1 MDTFIE
7 VEFDDGLVRHW
18 EFPRAS
24 TKEEATVEVDAC
36 FGDLTE
42 GIMVTVRHH
51 SAPDDDSDVC
61 RVVKDYRLSL
71 VPPEDMPKLM
81 VCRYCGVERLVRYED
96 GIVNLTKLKQLS
108 RLYCGDEGTAGLLSD
123 IFATSK
129 AIEQAHQ
136 GITNEDMANLL
147 GVPVG
152 MLEEA
157 QAAGFREEGEANQ
170 EHYDDGNGDG
180 GVPDEDKISFVS
192 FTVGDDLD
200 ALVNVGFDHGEDGAG
215 LAAQAFADAEDYD

>member
-42 GIMVTVRHH
+42 GVMVTVRHH

-81 VCRYCGVERLVRYED
+81 VCRYCGDERLVRYED
-96 GIVNLTKLKQLS
+96 GIVNLTKLRQLS
-108 RLYCGDEGTAGLLSD
+108 RLYCGDEGAAGLLSD
-123 IFATSK
+123 IYATSEAVK
-129 AIEQAHQ
+129 QSHQ
-136 GITNEDMANLL
+136 GISDEEIAAML

-157 QAAGFREEGEANQ
+157 QAAGFEEEDQ
-170 EHYDDGNGDG
+170 SKEHYDDGNGDG
-180 GVPDEDKISFVS
+180 EPPQEQDFVS
-192 FTVGDDLD
+192 TYD
-200 ALVNVGFDHGEDGAG
+200 GEDGAG
-215 LAAQAFADAEDYD
+215 LAAQAFGDAEDYD

>member
-81 VCRYCGVERLVRYED
+81 VCRYCGDERLVRYKD

-108 RLYCGDEGTAGLLSD
+108 RLYCGDDRAAGLLSD
-123 IFATSK
+123 IYATSK
-129 AIEQAHQ
+129 ALEQAHQ
-136 GITNEDMANLL
+136 GITNQEIAAML
-147 GVPVG
+147 GVPIG
-152 MLEEA
+152 MLKEA
-157 QAAGFREEGEANQ
+157 QEARAEEENQ
-170 EHYDDGNGDG
+170 SKEHYNDGNGDG
-180 GVPDEDKISFVS
+180 EPPQEQDFVPIYGGGEE
-192 FTVGDDLD
+192 
-200 ALVNVGFDHGEDGAG
+200 ANLVNY
-215 LAAQAFADAEDYD
+215 AFGDAED

>member
-7 VEFDDGLVRHW
+7 VEFNDGLVRHW

-51 SAPDDDSDVC
+51 SAPDDGDDVC

-81 VCRYCGVERLVRYED
+81 VCRYCGDERLVRYKD

-108 RLYCGDEGTAGLLSD
+108 RLYCGDDRAAGLLSD
-123 IFATSK
+123 IYATSK
-129 AIEQAHQ
+129 ALEQAHQ
-136 GITNEDMANLL
+136 GISDEEIAAML

-157 QAAGFREEGEANQ
+157 QAAGFMEEDGANQ
-170 EHYDDGNGDG
+170 EPYDDGNGDG
-180 GVPDEDKISFVS
+180 EVPQEQSFVS
-192 FTVGDDLD
+192 TYES
-200 ALVNVGFDHGEDGAG
+200 EDGAG
-215 LAAQAFADAEDYD
+215 LAAQAFSDAEDYD

>member
-51 SAPDDDSDVC
+51 SAPDDGDDVC

-81 VCRYCGVERLVRYED
+81 VCRYCGDERLVRYKD

-108 RLYCGDEGTAGLLSD
+108 RLYCGDDRAAGLLSD
-123 IFATSK
+123 IYATFK
-129 AIEQAHQ
+129 ALEQAHQ
-136 GITNEDMANLL
+136 GISDEEIAAML

-157 QAAGFREEGEANQ
+157 QAAGLMEEDGANQ
-170 EHYDDGNGDG
+170 EPYDDGNGDG
-180 GVPDEDKISFVS
+180 EVPQEQSFVS
-192 FTVGDDLD
+192 TYD
-200 ALVNVGFDHGEDGAG
+200 GEGGAG
-215 LAAQAFADAEDYD
+215 LAAQAFGDAEDYD

>member
-42 GIMVTVRHH
+42 GVMVTVRHH

-81 VCRYCGVERLVRYED
+81 VCRYCGDERLVRYED
-96 GIVNLTKLKQLS
+96 GIVNLTKLRQLS
-108 RLYCGDEGTAGLLSD
+108 RLYCGDEGAAGLLSD
-123 IFATSK
+123 IYATSEAVK
-129 AIEQAHQ
+129 QSHQ
-136 GITNEDMANLL
+136 GISDEEIAAML

-157 QAAGFREEGEANQ
+157 QAAGFEEEDQ
-170 EHYDDGNGDG
+170 SKEHYDDGNGDG
-180 GVPDEDKISFVS
+180 EPPQEQDFVAA
-192 FTVGDDLD
+192 DD
-200 ALVNVGFDHGEDGAG
+200 GEDGAG
-215 LAAQAFADAEDYD
+215 LAAQAFGDAEDYD

>member
-24 TKEEATVEVDAC
+24 TKEEATIEVDAC
-36 FGDLTE
+36 FDDLSD

-51 SAPDDDSDVC
+51 SAPDPGGDVC

-81 VCRYCGVERLVRYED
+81 VCRYCGDERLIRYKD
-96 GIVNLTKLKQLS
+96 GIVNLAKLKHLS
-108 RLYCGDEGTAGLLSD
+108 RLYCGEDVSAGLLSD
-123 IFATSK
+123 IYATSEALK
-129 AIEQAHQ
+129 QSYQ
-136 GITNEDMANLL
+136 GISNEETAAML
-147 GVPVG
+147 GVTVA

-157 QAAGFREEGEANQ
+157 QV
-170 EHYDDGNGDG
+170 DDGNGDG
-180 GVPDEDKISFVS
+180 GVSEEDKQEFVS
-192 FTVGDDLD
+192 LPGADD
-200 ALVNVGFDHGEDGAG
+200 
-215 LAAQAFADAEDYD
+215 LAAQADIGFDNSDNDEP

>member
-36 FGDLTE
+36 FDDLSN

-51 SAPDDDSDVC
+51 SAPGPESDVC

-71 VPPEDMPKLM
+71 VPPEDMPKLL
-81 VCRYCGVERLVRYED
+81 VCRYCGDERLVRYKD
-96 GIVNLTKLKQLS
+96 GIVNLAKLKQLS
-108 RLYCGDEGTAGLLSD
+108 RLYCGEDASAGLLSD
-123 IFATSK
+123 IYATSEALK
-129 AIEQAHQ
+129 QSYQ
-136 GITNEDMANLL
+136 GISNEEIAAML
-147 GVPVG
+147 GVTVA

-157 QAAGFREEGEANQ
+157 QAAGFMEEDEEDQ
-170 EHYDDGNGDG
+170 ETWDDGNGDAE
-180 GVPDEDKISFVS
+180 VPEEDKNDFVS
-192 FTVGDDLD
+192 LSVGDGLVDLN
-200 ALVNVGFDHGEDGAG
+200 NVGFD
-215 LAAQAFADAEDYD
+215 YDDDEP

>member
-81 VCRYCGVERLVRYED
+81 VCRYCGDERLVRYED
-96 GIVNLTKLKQLS
+96 GIVNLTKLRQLS

-123 IFATSK
+123 IYATSEAVK
-129 AIEQAHQ
+129 QSHQ
-136 GITNEDMANLL
+136 GISDEDIAAMLC
-147 GVPVG
+147 VPVE

-157 QAAGFREEGEANQ
+157 QAAGFKEDTEKDQ
-170 EHYDDGNGDG
+170 DHYDDGNGDG
-180 GVPDEDKISFVS
+180 EVPQEQDFVS
-192 FTVGDDLD
+192 LHGGGEGAD
-200 ALVNVGFDHGEDGAG
+200 LVNYAFGE
-215 LAAQAFADAEDYD
+215 AED

>member
-51 SAPDDDSDVC
+51 SAPDDGDDVC

-81 VCRYCGVERLVRYED
+81 VCRYCGDERLVRYKD

-108 RLYCGDEGTAGLLSD
+108 RLYCGDDRAAGLLSD
-123 IFATSK
+123 IYATFK
-129 AIEQAHQ
+129 ALEQAHQ
-136 GITNEDMANLL
+136 GISDEEIAAML

-157 QAAGFREEGEANQ
+157 QAAGLMEEDGANQ
-170 EHYDDGNGDG
+170 EPYDDGNGDG
-180 GVPDEDKISFVS
+180 EVPQEQSFVS
-192 FTVGDDLD
+192 TYD
-200 ALVNVGFDHGEDGAG
+200 GEDGAG
-215 LAAQAFADAEDYD
+215 LAAQAFGDAED

>member
-1 MDTFIE
+1 MDTFME

-81 VCRYCGVERLVRYED
+81 VCRYCGDERLVRYKD

-108 RLYCGDEGTAGLLSD
+108 RLYCGDDRAAGLLSD
-123 IFATSK
+123 IYATSK
-129 AIEQAHQ
+129 AVKQSHQ
-136 GITNEDMANLL
+136 GISDEEVAAML
-147 GVPVG
+147 GVPTE

-157 QAAGFREEGEANQ
+157 QAAGFEEEDQ
-170 EHYDDGNGDG
+170 SIEHYDDGNGDG
-180 GVPDEDKISFVS
+180 EVPQEQGFVPAY
-192 FTVGDDLD
+192 GGGEGADL
-200 ALVNVGFDHGEDGAG
+200 ANNAFGE
-215 LAAQAFADAEDYD
+215 AED

>member
-42 GIMVTVRHH
+42 GVMVTVRHH

-81 VCRYCGVERLVRYED
+81 VCRYCGDERLVRYKD

-108 RLYCGDEGTAGLLSD
+108 RLYCGDEGAAGLLSD
-123 IFATSK
+123 IYATSEAVK
-129 AIEQAHQ
+129 QSHQ
-136 GITNEDMANLL
+136 GISDEEIAAML

-157 QAAGFREEGEANQ
+157 QAAGFEEEDQ
-170 EHYDDGNGDG
+170 SKEHYDDGNGDG
-180 GVPDEDKISFVS
+180 EPPQEQDFVS
-192 FTVGDDLD
+192 TYD
-200 ALVNVGFDHGEDGAG
+200 GEDGAG
-215 LAAQAFADAEDYD
+215 LAAQAFGDAEDYD

>member
-51 SAPDDDSDVC
+51 SAPDDGDDVC

-81 VCRYCGVERLVRYED
+81 VCRYCGVERLVRYKD

-108 RLYCGDEGTAGLLSD
+108 RLYCGEGLSAGLLSD
-123 IFATSK
+123 IYATSEAVK
-129 AIEQAHQ
+129 QSHQ
-136 GITNEDMANLL
+136 GISDEEIAAMLC
-147 GVPVG
+147 VPVE
-152 MLEEA
+152 MLDEA
-157 QAAGFREEGEANQ
+157 QAVGFKEDNEKDQGR
-170 EHYDDGNGDG
+170 YDDGNGDG
-180 GVPDEDKISFVS
+180 EVPQEQDFVS
-192 FTVGDDLD
+192 TYDGD
-200 ALVNVGFDHGEDGAG
+200 DGAG
-215 LAAQAFADAEDYD
+215 LAAQAFSEAEDYD

>member
-51 SAPDDDSDVC
+51 SAPDDGDDVC

-81 VCRYCGVERLVRYED
+81 VCRYCGDERLVRYED
-96 GIVNLTKLKQLS
+96 GIVNLTKLRQLS

-123 IFATSK
+123 IYATSEAVK
-129 AIEQAHQ
+129 QSHQ
-136 GITNEDMANLL
+136 GISDDEIAAML

-157 QAAGFREEGEANQ
+157 QAAGFEEEDQ
-170 EHYDDGNGDG
+170 SKEHYDDGNGDG
-180 GVPDEDKISFVS
+180 EPPQEQGFVPVY
-192 FTVGDDLD
+192 
-200 ALVNVGFDHGEDGAG
+200 NGEDGAG
-215 LAAQAFADAEDYD
+215 LAAQAFGEAEDYD

>member
-1 MDTFIE
+1 MDTFVE

-81 VCRYCGVERLVRYED
+81 VCRYCGDERLVRY
-96 GIVNLTKLKQLS
+96 K
-108 RLYCGDEGTAGLLSD
+108 DEGTAGLLSD
-123 IFATSK
+123 IYATSK
-129 AIEQAHQ
+129 ALEQAHQ
-136 GITNEDMANLL
+136 GITNQEMADLL

-157 QAAGFREEGEANQ
+157 QAAGFEEEDQ
-170 EHYDDGNGDG
+170 PKDHYDDGNGDG
-180 GVPDEDKISFVS
+180 EVPQEKDFVS
-192 FTVGDDLD
+192 IYGVGEGADLVD
-200 ALVNVGFDHGEDGAG
+200 Y
-215 LAAQAFADAEDYD
+215 AFGDAED

>member
-51 SAPDDDSDVC
+51 SAPDDGGDVC

-81 VCRYCGVERLVRYED
+81 VCRYCGNERLVRYKD
-96 GIVNLTKLKQLS
+96 GIVNLTRLKQLS
-108 RLYCGDEGTAGLLSD
+108 RLYCGEGVSAGLLSD
-123 IFATSK
+123 IFATSEAVK
-129 AIEQAHQ
+129 QSHQ
-136 GITNEDMANLL
+136 GISDEEIAAMLC
-147 GVPVG
+147 VPVE
-152 MLEEA
+152 MLGEA
-157 QAAGFREEGEANQ
+157 QAVEFMKEDEGNKEP
-170 EHYDDGNGDG
+170 YDDGNGDG
-180 GVPDEDKISFVS
+180 EPPQEQGFVS
-192 FTVGDDLD
+192 VY
-200 ALVNVGFDHGEDGAG
+200 NGEDGAG
-215 LAAQAFADAEDYD
+215 LAAQALGDAEDYD

>member
-1 MDTFIE
+1 MDIFVE

-24 TKEEATVEVDAC
+24 VVKEATVEVDTC
-36 FGDLTE
+36 FNDLSN
-42 GIMVTVRHH
+42 GLMVTVRHH
-51 SAPDDDSDVC
+51 SEPESGSDVC

-81 VCRYCGVERLVRYED
+81 VCRYCGDDRLVRYRD

-123 IFATSK
+123 IYATSK
-129 AIEQAHQ
+129 ALEQAHQ
-136 GITNEDMANLL
+136 GITNEEMADLL
-147 GVPVG
+147 GVPLG

-157 QAAGFREEGEANQ
+157 QAAGFIDEDIDFGEESEDWVPVHNGEVGEDLASQALGEA
-170 EHYDDGNGDG
+170 
-180 GVPDEDKISFVS
+180 ED
-192 FTVGDDLD
+192 
-200 ALVNVGFDHGEDGAG
+200 
-215 LAAQAFADAEDYD
+215 

>member
-51 SAPDDDSDVC
+51 SAPDDGDDVC

-81 VCRYCGVERLVRYED
+81 VCRYCGVERLVRYKD

-108 RLYCGDEGTAGLLSD
+108 RLYCGEGVSAGLLSD
-123 IFATSK
+123 IYATSEAVK
-129 AIEQAHQ
+129 QSHQ
-136 GITNEDMANLL
+136 GISDEEIAAMLC
-147 GVPVG
+147 VPVE

-157 QAAGFREEGEANQ
+157 QAVGFKEDNEKDQGR
-170 EHYDDGNGDG
+170 YDDGNGDG
-180 GVPDEDKISFVS
+180 EVPQEQDFVS
-192 FTVGDDLD
+192 TYDGD
-200 ALVNVGFDHGEDGAG
+200 DGAG
-215 LAAQAFADAEDYD
+215 LAAQAFSEAEDYD

>member
-81 VCRYCGVERLVRYED
+81 VCRYCGDERLVRYKD

-108 RLYCGDEGTAGLLSD
+108 RLYCGDDRAAGLLSD
-123 IFATSK
+123 IYATSEAVK
-129 AIEQAHQ
+129 QSHQ
-136 GITNEDMANLL
+136 GISNEEIADML
-147 GVPVG
+147 GVPTE

-157 QAAGFREEGEANQ
+157 QAAGFEEEDQ
-170 EHYDDGNGDG
+170 SIEHYDDGNGDG
-180 GVPDEDKISFVS
+180 EVPQEQGFVPAY
-192 FTVGDDLD
+192 GGGEEADL
-200 ALVNVGFDHGEDGAG
+200 ANNAFGE
-215 LAAQAFADAEDYD
+215 AED

>member
-36 FGDLTE
+36 FDDLSN

-51 SAPDDDSDVC
+51 SAPGPESDVC

-71 VPPEDMPKLM
+71 VPPEDMPKLL
-81 VCRYCGVERLVRYED
+81 VCRYCGNERLVRYKD

-108 RLYCGDEGTAGLLSD
+108 RLYCGEGVSAGLFSD
-123 IFATSK
+123 IYATSEAVK
-129 AIEQAHQ
+129 QSHQ
-136 GITNEDMANLL
+136 GISDEEIAAMLC
-147 GVPVG
+147 VPVE

-157 QAAGFREEGEANQ
+157 QAVGLKEDDEKDQG
-170 EHYDDGNGDG
+170 HYDDGNGDG
-180 GVPDEDKISFVS
+180 EPPQEQDFVS
-192 FTVGDDLD
+192 VYGGGEGADLVD
-200 ALVNVGFDHGEDGAG
+200 Y
-215 LAAQAFADAEDYD
+215 AFGDAED

>member
-42 GIMVTVRHH
+42 GVMVTVRHH
-51 SAPDDDSDVC
+51 SAPDDGDDVC

-81 VCRYCGVERLVRYED
+81 VCRYCGDERLVRYED
-96 GIVNLTKLKQLS
+96 GIVNLTKLRQLS

-123 IFATSK
+123 IYATSEAVK
-129 AIEQAHQ
+129 QSHQ
-136 GITNEDMANLL
+136 GISDEEIAAML

-157 QAAGFREEGEANQ
+157 QEARAEEEDQ
-170 EHYDDGNGDG
+170 SKEHYDDGNGDG
-180 GVPDEDKISFVS
+180 EPPQEQDFVS
-192 FTVGDDLD
+192 TYD
-200 ALVNVGFDHGEDGAG
+200 GEDGAG
-215 LAAQAFADAEDYD
+215 LAAQVFGDAEDYD

>member
-81 VCRYCGVERLVRYED
+81 VCRYCGDERLVRYED
-96 GIVNLTKLKQLS
+96 GIVNLTKLRQLS
-108 RLYCGDEGTAGLLSD
+108 RLYCGDEGAAGLLSD
-123 IFATSK
+123 IYATSEAVK
-129 AIEQAHQ
+129 QSHQ
-136 GITNEDMANLL
+136 GISDEEIAAML

-157 QAAGFREEGEANQ
+157 QAAGFEEEDQ
-170 EHYDDGNGDG
+170 SKEHYDDGNGDG
-180 GVPDEDKISFVS
+180 EPPQEQDFVS
-192 FTVGDDLD
+192 TYD
-200 ALVNVGFDHGEDGAG
+200 GEDGAG
-215 LAAQAFADAEDYD
+215 LAAQAFGDAEDYD

>member
-96 GIVNLTKLKQLS
+96 GIVNLTKLRQLS
-108 RLYCGDEGTAGLLSD
+108 RLYCGDEGAAGLLSD
-123 IFATSK
+123 IYATSEAVK
-129 AIEQAHQ
+129 QSHQ
-136 GITNEDMANLL
+136 GISDEEIAAML

-157 QAAGFREEGEANQ
+157 QAAGFEEEDQ
-170 EHYDDGNGDG
+170 SKEHYDDGNGDG
-180 GVPDEDKISFVS
+180 EPPQEQDFVS
-192 FTVGDDLD
+192 TYD
-200 ALVNVGFDHGEDGAG
+200 GEDGAG
-215 LAAQAFADAEDYD
+215 LAAPAFGDAEDYD

>member
-1 MDTFIE
+1 MDTFID

-51 SAPDDDSDVC
+51 SAPDDGNDVC

-81 VCRYCGVERLVRYED
+81 VCRYCGDERLVRYED

-123 IFATSK
+123 IYSTSK
-129 AIEQAHQ
+129 ALEQAHQ
-136 GITNEDMANLL
+136 GITNEDMADLL
-147 GVPVG
+147 GVPIG

-157 QAAGFREEGEANQ
+157 QAAGFEEEDQ
-170 EHYDDGNGDG
+170 SKEHYDDGNGDG
-180 GVPDEDKISFVS
+180 EPPQEQDFVS
-192 FTVGDDLD
+192 TYG
-200 ALVNVGFDHGEDGAG
+200 GEDGTG
-215 LAAQAFADAEDYD
+215 LAAQAFGDAEDYD

>member
-51 SAPDDDSDVC
+51 SAPDDGDDVC

-81 VCRYCGVERLVRYED
+81 VCRYCGDERLVRYED
-96 GIVNLTKLKQLS
+96 GIVNLTKLRQLS

-123 IFATSK
+123 IYATSEAVK
-129 AIEQAHQ
+129 QSHQ
-136 GITNEDMANLL
+136 GISDEEVAAML
-147 GVPVG
+147 GVPTE

-157 QAAGFREEGEANQ
+157 QAAGFEEKDQ
-170 EHYDDGNGDG
+170 SKEHYDGGNGDG
-180 GVPDEDKISFVS
+180 EPPQEQGFVPFY
-192 FTVGDDLD
+192 G
-200 ALVNVGFDHGEDGAG
+200 GGDGAD
-215 LAAQAFADAEDYD
+215 LANNAFGDAED

>member
-42 GIMVTVRHH
+42 GVMVTVRHH

-81 VCRYCGVERLVRYED
+81 VCRYCGDERLVRYED
-96 GIVNLTKLKQLS
+96 GIVNLTKLRQLS
-108 RLYCGDEGTAGLLSD
+108 RLYCGDEGAAGLLSD
-123 IFATSK
+123 IYATSEAVK
-129 AIEQAHQ
+129 QSHQ
-136 GITNEDMANLL
+136 GISDEEIAAML

-157 QAAGFREEGEANQ
+157 QAAGFEEEDQ
-170 EHYDDGNGDG
+170 SKEHYDDGNGDG
-180 GVPDEDKISFVS
+180 EPPQEQDFVS
-192 FTVGDDLD
+192 TYD
-200 ALVNVGFDHGEDGAG
+200 GEDGAG
-215 LAAQAFADAEDYD
+215 LAAPAFGDAEDYD

>member
-24 TKEEATVEVDAC
+24 TKEEVTVEVDAC

-81 VCRYCGVERLVRYED
+81 VCRYCGDERLVRYKD

-123 IFATSK
+123 IYATSEAVK
-129 AIEQAHQ
+129 QSHQ
-136 GITNEDMANLL
+136 GISDEEVAAML
-147 GVPVG
+147 GVPTE

-157 QAAGFREEGEANQ
+157 QAAGFEEEDQ
-170 EHYDDGNGDG
+170 SIEHYGNGDG
-180 GVPDEDKISFVS
+180 EVPQEQDFVPAY
-192 FTVGDDLD
+192 G
-200 ALVNVGFDHGEDGAG
+200 GGDGAD
-215 LAAQAFADAEDYD
+215 LANNAFGDAED

>member
-81 VCRYCGVERLVRYED
+81 VCRYCGDERLVRYKD

-108 RLYCGDEGTAGLLSD
+108 RLYCGDDRVAGLLSD
-123 IFATSK
+123 IYATSK
-129 AIEQAHQ
+129 ALEQAHQ
-136 GITNEDMANLL
+136 GITNQEIAAML
-147 GVPVG
+147 GVPIG

-157 QAAGFREEGEANQ
+157 QAAGFEEEDQSND
-170 EHYDDGNGDG
+170 HYDDGNGDG
-180 GVPDEDKISFVS
+180 EVPQEQDFVS
-192 FTVGDDLD
+192 IYGGGEGPD
-200 ALVNVGFDHGEDGAG
+200 LVNY
-215 LAAQAFADAEDYD
+215 AFGDAED